1 MLQKPGIII
10 APGAYDALTAKI
22 VQECGF
28 EAVVMGGY
36 SIAASRLG
44 CPDMGFLTMTEM
56 TDAVKVITSAVNIP
70 LIADGDT
77 GYGNT
82 LNVMRTVSE
91 YESAGAAA
99 IILEDQ
105 VWPKR
110 CGHMAGKSVISPK
123 EHAKKIKAALTA
135 KQNPDLVII
144 ARTDTLAING
154 IDDAIQRGK
163 QYLDAGADALFIE
176 APRSEKDIYI
186 IGRAFEG
193 VPLVANM
200 VEKGATPLFA
210 ANDLK
215 DMGFKIVFWACTA
228 VYTMVKAYSQALSVL
243 SNTGSTEGFSENM
256 VDFGSFNQFI
266 GLDQYRRLEKKFKI

>member
-1 MLQKPGIII
+1 MLKKSGVII

-22 VQECGF
+22 VQECRF

-36 SIAASRLG
+36 SIAASRMG
-44 CPDMGFLTMTEM
+44 CPDMGYLTMTEM
-56 TDAVKVITSAVNIP
+56 ADAVKAIASAVNIP

-77 GYGNT
+77 GYGNA
-82 LNVMRTVSE
+82 LNVMRTVRE
-91 YESAGAAA
+91 YEGAGAAA

-110 CGHMAGKSVISPK
+110 CGHMAGKSVIPSN
-123 EHAKKIKAALTA
+123 EHTQKIKAALAA

-144 ARTDTLAING
+144 ARTDSLAING

-176 APRSEKDIYI
+176 APRSEKDMYT

-200 VEKGATPLFA
+200 VEKGTTPLFT
-210 ANDLK
+210 ANELK

-228 VYTMVKAYSQALSVL
+228 VYTMVKAYSQALAVL
-243 SNTGSTEGFSENM
+243 FNTGSTEGFSENM
-256 VDFGSFNQFI
+256 LNFDSFNRFI
-266 GLDQYRRLEKKFKI
+266 GLDQCRCLEEKFKI